1 MVVTD
6 VPIPRVPQLF
16 PKDQD
21 GVPLPDSP
29 FTAPRWA
36 MGGEK
41 HDRSGQLG
49 IQGLYSTFTRDNYC
63 W

>member
-6 VPIPRVPQLF
+6 VLIPRVPQLF
-16 PKDQD
+16 PEDQD
-21 GVPLPDSP
+21 EVPLPDSP
-29 FTAPRWA
+29 FTAARWV

-41 HDRSGQLG
+41 YDRSGQLG
-49 IQGLYSTFTRDNYC
+49 IQGLYSTFARDKC